1 MSVCGQYYALKKAEL
16 STYQW
21 QSIGGPTIGRTV
33 ACTPFAPAKVGK
45 GHILVGNV
53 RAVGVCSYDDGCAL
67 VGRLKPGGQALSVA
81 VGAPARAG
89 QRPRILVGTPAGITF
104 LPLPVLR

>member
-1 MSVCGQYYALKKAEL
+1 M
-16 STYQW
+16 
-21 QSIGGPTIGRTV
+21 
-33 ACTPFAPAKVGK
+33 
-45 GHILVGNV
+45 